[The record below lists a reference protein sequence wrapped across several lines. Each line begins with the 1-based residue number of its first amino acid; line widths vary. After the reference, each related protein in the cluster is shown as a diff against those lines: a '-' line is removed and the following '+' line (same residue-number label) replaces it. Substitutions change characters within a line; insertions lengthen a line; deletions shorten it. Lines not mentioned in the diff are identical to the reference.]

1 MHNKMIY
8 EAARERY
15 AALGIDTEKAIST
28 LLATPISMHCWQGDD
43 VRGFEGATALDGGI
57 QATGNYPGAART
69 PAELMQDIDRA
80 LSLVPGKHRL
90 NIHANYA
97 VFENGEHADRDAL
110 LPRHFAAWV
119 RFAKERGLG
128 LDFNPTFFSHP
139 MAASGL
145 TLSSPDD
152 NVREFWIRHG
162 IACLRISEY
171 FARETGKKCL
181 MNIWIP
187 DGYKDTPADRQGPR
201 RRFAESLDRIL
212 GAGYDRDLVAVSLES
227 KVFGIGVE
235 SYTVGSAEFCLE
247 YSAKHGL
254 VPLMDNGHYHP
265 TEVVSDKIPSML
277 LFADNIAL
285 HVTRGV
291 RWDSDHVVLFD
302 DETREIAKEVVRCN
316 ALDRTFLAF
325 DYFDASINRIAAWV
339 IGMRNLEKALLNALL
354 TPHEQLRAL
363 QDAGRFTELLAAHEE
378 LKTLPMGA
386 VWEELCT
393 RAGVPADGSWMDA
406 VKQYEKD
413 VFPTRS

>member
-227 KVFGIGVE
+227 NVFGIGVE

-316 ALDRTFLAF
+316 ALDRTFLAL

-406 VKQYEKD
+406 VIQYEKD

>member
-1 MHNKMIY
+1 MTQY
-8 EAARERY
+8 EAAKKRY
-15 AALGIDTEKAIST
+15 AERGVDADAAINT
-28 LLATPISMHCWQGDD
+28 LKSVPVSLHCWQGDD

-316 ALDRTFLAF
+316 ALDRTFLAL

>member
-247 YSAKHGL
+247 YSARHGL

-316 ALDRTFLAF
+316 ALDRTFLAL

>member
-1 MHNKMIY
+1 MNNKMIY

-316 ALDRTFLAF
+316 ALGRTFLAL

-413 VFPTRS
+413 VFPTRG